1 MQRGSAEIFLAIG
14 ILVVGLLGLK
24 MTDLDYF
31 WAAIVVAMILGCHG
45 AISVSERARA

>member
-1 MQRGSAEIFLAIG
+1 MQRGSALVFLGIGLVVIG
-14 ILVVGLLGLK
+14 ILGLK

-31 WAAIVVAMILGCHG
+31 WLAIAAGGIIGSKG